1 MAMPDHIMVKRNHH
15 GVIDMSTK
23 HHVCDNCNS
32 EFKIKYDESQCE
44 SDPIYCPFCSE
55 YMIETDDYGD
65 DDDE

>member
-1 MAMPDHIMVKRNHH
+1 
-15 GVIDMSTK
+15 MSTK

-32 EFKIKYDESQCE
+32 EFKIKYDETQCE